1 MMKMFNLWEVE
12 NIKVKE
18 KALQPYIFISPL
30 LVPRSGG
37 RAAAGQRIWIQKNS
51 IVERLMNR
59 LMVPGHRGKK
69 HKLTSGH
76 CTGKSNRVYKIVKEV
91 FQIIENETK
100 QNPIQVFVSALEN
113 AAPREEVTSIEYG
126 GARYSKAVDM
136 SPLRRVDLVLRWMVQ
151 GSYAKSFN
159 SKKSISKALSEEI
172 LNAYKL
178 DQASNAISKKL
189 EAERQSDSS
198 R

>member
-12 NIKVKE
+12 SVKVKE
-18 KALQPYIFISPL
+18 KALQPYIFIDPV

-37 RAAAGQRIWIQKNS
+37 RAASGQRVWVQKNS
-51 IVERLMNR
+51 IVERLMNK

-69 HKLTSGH
+69 HKLSSYH
-76 CTGKSNRVYKIVKEV
+76 CTGKSNNAYKIVKEA
-91 FQIIENETK
+91 FQIIEKETK
-100 QNPIQVFVSALEN
+100 ENPIQVFVSALEN

-126 GARYSKAVDM
+126 GARYSKAVDV
-136 SPLRRVDLVLRWMVQ
+136 SPLRRLDLALRWMVQ

-159 SKKSISKALSEEI
+159 SKKKISKALSEEI
-172 LNAYKL
+172 LNAYKI
-178 DQASNAISKKL
+178 DQGSTAISKKL
-189 EAERQSDSS
+189 ELERQSDSS